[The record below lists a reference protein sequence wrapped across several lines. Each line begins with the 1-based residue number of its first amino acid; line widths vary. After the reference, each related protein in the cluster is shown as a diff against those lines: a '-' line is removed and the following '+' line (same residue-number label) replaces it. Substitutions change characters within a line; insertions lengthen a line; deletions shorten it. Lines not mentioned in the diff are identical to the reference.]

1 MRRLSYILLAVSS
14 AWAMTACTEEKVEK
28 FEFKE
33 FGISQSEIQFPAKIE
48 YSDGKVVS
56 DLKKEIRVLSNQECV
71 ISYVDGIENL
81 HGLRHCVADICVALV
96 PVKSTKL

>member
-1 MRRLSYILLAVSS
+1 
-14 AWAMTACTEEKVEK
+14 MTACTDEKVDK

-56 DLKKEIRVLSNQECV
+56 DLKKEIHVLSNQECV
-71 ISYVDGIENL
+71 ISYVDGIEANWMRIRDL
-81 HGLRHCVADICVALV
+81 DTYQVCRQIAFDGDCSFRIE
-96 PVKSTKL
+96 

>member
-1 MRRLSYILLAVSS
+1 MIMRRLSYILLAVSS
-14 AWAMTACTEEKVEK
+14 VWAMTACTDEKVDK

-56 DLKKEIRVLSNQECV
+56 DLKKEIHVLSNKE
-71 ISYVDGIENL
+71 
-81 HGLRHCVADICVALV
+81 
-96 PVKSTKL
+96 